1 MVFTDKEEANKAK
14 QHTRWLTSSLAG
26 ARVKGEHWYTVKF
39 DSVVKQ
45 CVLDQD
51 VNDGKTP
58 NKDFVPR
65 TSRRTKA
72 VRRWSAR

>member
-1 MVFTDKEEANKAK
+1 VFADKDEANKTK

-26 ARVKGEHWYTVKF
+26 ARVKGKQRYPMEF

-51 VNDGKTP
+51 VNDGKP
-58 NKDFVPR
+58 LNKEF
-65 TSRRTKA
+65 A
-72 VRRWSAR
+72 

>member
-1 MVFTDKEEANKAK
+1 VSAAWPGRQNRCGVADKDEANKAK

-26 ARVKGEHWYTVKF
+26 ARVKGEQWYPVKF

-51 VNDGKTP
+51 VNSELVGLRPQTKP
-58 NKDFVPR
+58 NH
-65 TSRRTKA
+65 
-72 VRRWSAR
+72 